1 MPTIE
6 APSQPLRGGLRQ
18 RHLTLLAMG
27 GVIGAG
33 LFVGSG
39 AGVRLAGPGIVLSFI
54 AAGVLAM
61 LVMRRMS
68 EMSAAIPSSG
78 SFSEHV
84 GLAFGPWAGF
94 TIGWLYWTSA
104 VVVLAVEATA
114 AAIIVT
120 GWLPGIPQ
128 WTLVL
133 VFMTVFT
140 AVNLAAVA
148 KFGEFEFWFALVK
161 VVVIVLFLVVGVLA
175 VIGLLPGSGAI
186 GLSNLTG
193 HGGLLPHGWSGVVAG
208 LLAVLFAFG
217 GLEVITIAAAESDNP
232 AHAVGRAVRSAV
244 WRIAFFYVGSMIVV
258 VTVLPWDDVRI
269 GQSPFVAV
277 LDEIGIPAAVQ
288 IMNAVVLVALLSA
301 LNANM
306 FSAACMIFSLARRG
320 FAPGALARVDG
331 RGVPSVA
338 VAASAAF
345 GFVAVVLNMLW
356 PDTIFLYMLNAAG
369 AVLLLVWI
377 FVGCAQL
384 RLRKTL
390 ERTAPASLT
399 VKMWGYPYLT
409 LVALAAMVAILV
421 LMRTDAASRTQ
432 LISSGVLAA
441 VVLAI
446 ALVRTRHARTQ
457 V

>member
-1 MPTIE
+1 
-6 APSQPLRGGLRQ
+6 
-18 RHLTLLAMG
+18 MG

-39 AGVRLAGPGIVLSFI
+39 AGVRLAGPGIVISFI

-61 LVMRRMS
+61 LVMRMMS

-84 GLAFGPWAGF
+84 GRAFGPWAGF

-114 AAIIVT
+114 AAIIVK
-120 GWLPGIPQ
+120 GWLPDIPQ

-148 KFGEFEFWFALVK
+148 RFGEFEFWFALVK
-161 VVVIVLFLVVGVLA
+161 VVVIVLFLVIGVLA
-175 VIGLLPGSGAI
+175 VVGWLPGSGAI
-186 GLSNLTG
+186 GLSNLTS
-193 HGGLLPHGWSGVVAG
+193 HGGFLPQGWNGVVAG

-258 VTVLPWDDVRI
+258 VTVLPWNDVRI

-306 FSAACMIFSLARRG
+306 FSAARMIFSLARRG
-320 FAPGALARVDG
+320 FAPGAVAHVNS
-331 RGVPSVA
+331 RGVPAVA
-338 VAASAAF
+338 VVASAAF
-345 GFVAVVLNMLW
+345 GFVAVVLNMVW

-377 FVGCAQL
+377 FVACAQL
-384 RLRKTL
+384 RLRKVL
-390 ERTAPASLT
+390 ERTAPATLT

-421 LMRTDAASRTQ
+421 LMLTDAASRTQ
-432 LISSGVLAA
+432 LISSGVLTV

-446 ALVRTRHARTQ
+446 ALVRTRHVRTQ